1 MLTQTQFAD
10 FKKDAIS
17 KQPHRKTINLR
28 DLKFIT
34 MDAVDYAGVT
44 LGINRQGLKDIVR
57 IIGFS
62 VTGQDKM
69 NRNVGE
75 ETSIN
80 ILNALKNTI
89 GGTNLEVTL
98 SVTPDRIITRV
109 VPSGNKSS
117 LISATTYFD
126 TFERMANTKNLE
138 VQSANFNPNT
148 GSIFISALADGKQHQ
163 IGNFK
168 DEVFGT
174 GISFSRTDEG
184 IQADPYMHRLVCTNG
199 MVTRQFE
206 ESFKLRT
213 MEPKMWEEFYTHLD
227 KIEKA
232 NFVPGDFNS
241 SVQRSMSTPSS
252 LLELES
258 ACSLLTSNS
267 KIPEGELEIFFR
279 GLKNTYNKF
288 HLAGIDTTKLTFEQK
303 KNCRSGVS
311 HWDLINGITDF
322 ASHNY
327 GYDKSANADRHL
339 QVRAGDLL
347 AKGPDCQNLILN
359 QPF

>member
-1 MLTQTQFAD
+1 MLTQTQYNEFRAN
-10 FKKDAIS
+10 AIA
-17 KQPHRKTINLR
+17 KQPIRKTIQLR

-34 MDAVDYAGVT
+34 MDAVDYAGIT

-62 VTGQDKM
+62 VTGQSKM
-69 NRNVGE
+69 EQSVGE

-80 ILNALKNTI
+80 ILNALKNAI
-89 GGTNLEVTL
+89 SGSNLEVTI
-98 SVTPDRIITRV
+98 SVTPDRVITKATR
-109 VPSGNKSS
+109 SGSQSS
-117 LISATTYFD
+117 LISAQTYFD
-126 TFERMANTKNLE
+126 TFERLANSHKLDIKF
-138 VQSANFNPNT
+138 ANFNEQT
-148 GSIFISALADGKQHQ
+148 GSISIQAVSDGREHQ

-168 DEVFGT
+168 DEVFST
-174 GISFSRTDEG
+174 GLSFSRTDEG
-184 IQADPYMHRLVCTNG
+184 IQADPFMHRLICTNG

-206 ESFKLRT
+206 ESFKLRS
-213 MEPKMWEEFYTHLD
+213 MEPKMWEEFYKHLD
-227 KIEKA
+227 RIEKTD
-232 NFVPGDFNS
+232 FVPTQFNQ
-241 SVQRSMSTPSS
+241 SVTRSMNTPSS
-252 LLELES
+252 LAELENG
-258 ACSLLTSNS
+258 CQLLLGSS

-288 HLAGIDTTKLTFEQK
+288 HTAGIDTTKLSLDQK
-303 KNCRSGVS
+303 RNLRTGVK

-327 GYDKSANADRHL
+327 GYDKNANADRHL

-347 AKGPDCQNLILN
+347 AKTPDCANLILN

>member
-1 MLTQTQFAD
+1 MITQSQFQV
-10 FKKDAIS
+10 FKKEAIS
-17 KQPHRKTINLR
+17 KQPIRKTILLSDLR
-28 DLKFIT
+28 FIT
-34 MDAVDYAGVT
+34 MDAVEYAGIT

-62 VTGQDKM
+62 VTGQNKM
-69 NRNVGE
+69 EQSVGE

-80 ILNALKNTI
+80 ILNALKNAISGSKT
-89 GGTNLEVTL
+89 EVTI
-98 SVTPDRIITRV
+98 SVTPDRVITKCTR
-109 VPSGNKSS
+109 SGAQSS
-117 LISATTYFD
+117 LISAETYFD
-126 TFERMANTKNLE
+126 TFERLANQHNLE
-138 VQSANFNPNT
+138 IKQTDFNPNT
-148 GSIFISALADGKQHQ
+148 GSIHIQALSHGKETQ

-168 DEVFGT
+168 DEIFST

-206 ESFKLRT
+206 ESFKLRSL
-213 MEPKMWEEFYTHLD
+213 EPRMWEEFYKHLD
-227 KIEKA
+227 RLEKY
-232 NFVPGDFNS
+232 DFTPTKFSEHVN
-241 SVQRSMSTPSS
+241 RSMNTPAS
-252 LLELES
+252 LAELENG
-258 ACSLLTSNS
+258 AQLLLGSS
-267 KIPEGELEIFFR
+267 KLPEAELEIFFR

-288 HLAGIDTTKLTFEQK
+288 HQSGIDTTKLTIEQK
-303 KNCRSGVS
+303 KNLRTGVK

-327 GYDKSANADRHL
+327 GYEKNQNADRHL

-347 AKGPDCQNLILN
+347 SRTPDCQNLILN

>member
-1 MLTQTQFAD
+1 MLTQTQYAD
-10 FKKDAIS
+10 FKKEAIA

-28 DLKFIT
+28 DLRFIT
-34 MDAVDYAGVT
+34 MDAVEYAGLT

-62 VTGQDKM
+62 VSGQDKM
-69 NRNVGE
+69 NSQVGE

-89 GGTNLEVTL
+89 SGTSMEVTI
-98 SVTPDRIITRV
+98 SVTPDRVITRV
-109 VPSGNKSS
+109 VPAGSKSS

-126 TFERMANTKNLE
+126 TFERMANQHNLNI
-138 VQSANFNPNT
+138 QSTNFNPST
-148 GSIFISALADGKQHQ
+148 GSIFISALADGKEHQ

-168 DEVFGT
+168 DEIFST

-227 KIEKA
+227 KIEKS
-232 NFVPGDFNS
+232 NFVPGDFNNA
-241 SVQRSMSTPSS
+241 VQRSMNTPAS

-288 HLAGIDTTKLTFEQK
+288 HQAGIDTIKLTFDQK
-303 KNCRSGVS
+303 KNCRSGVK

-327 GYDKSANADRHL
+327 GYEKSANADRHL

-347 AKGPDCQNLILN
+347 AKGPECQNLILN